1 MSVSKEKLELYEEI
15 NKIIEENKNCFS
27 LSEKEIDLL
36 EDIKYA
42 LDKNLK
48 LNSNKLSAIE
58 PNRMLN
64 ICFNIFRDKFSV
76 YLNNTKYF
84 FKKNNIIISRIKLIQ
99 CIFLD
104 IDETKA
110 NHIYTYYKM
119 NNLDDILEAFVIK
132 VFKEQIKDQDNIRI
146 DFNNDIWVVRWVIK
160 ESYKTISYD
169 FSNINNSL
177 IKVELKKYY
186 KFIIEKEFK
195 YKSNK
200 STPIARVTN
209 ASLVIYSIG
218 YMQNELKIS
227 SFKEINRL
235 HIYRLIKHLKDE
247 YRKKNNKK
255 IKISTIVQ
263 CIGMLK
269 SILNWFIDNDLDS
282 RYKGRNNP
290 FDYVMFKGVNEKNT
304 DMIPECV
311 IEKILIHLNELRDDI
326 QRMTL
331 IMLNC
336 GMRFKEVAYLEE
348 NCLEETTSEIYVL
361 KYIPYKVLE
370 ARRRNGLD
378 DYHRIAI
385 DEEIYNEIKNQI
397 ESTKYLREQYNTD
410 EIFLKLGINDN
421 LKLISSISFVYYV
434 QRLINKYNI
443 SDESGRI
450 WNITSKQYRKTLAV
464 DMITKGDATIDEVGN
479 YLGHL
484 SRNTTEKCYAEVRK
498 MKLAEMNSEFFK
510 KRFDLLLEDHQLEK
524 FSEEERKVLYIDFCL
539 NSREVEFGV
548 CTANFKV
555 DTCNKRGDRF
565 ACATCA
571 KICTGKKNYKRWCGL
586 YNSQENIV
594 KKLVEFYE
602 KNNIDRQEYETFREY
617 EKERFLLESFENVMK
632 KLQGE
637 IENED

>member
-1 MSVSKEKLELYEEI
+1 MKINDEIEVKNAMELVDKILGDKIDLSNYSLEISVRDVMIIGYFFYNKKLEDYLAHYIQILILKTNKKLISEFFILNSIFNLEYTTEVQCTIHDSTEVLNLGHNQEVKVFVKQCIYIGKIELIRKLLINSDIEIISKKIRQLSLNTFLEICSTYCKNEAIQYFSFIIKDILIPNNEILSLNRVIGTSVGIHHVEAKNVKNMSVSKEKLELYEEI

-36 EDIKYA
+36 DDIKYA

-146 DFNNDIWVVRWVIK
+146 DFNNDIWVVRCVIK

-235 HIYRLIKHLKDE
+235 HIGSL
-247 YRKKNNKK
+247 
-255 IKISTIVQ
+255 
-263 CIGMLK
+263 
-269 SILNWFIDNDLDS
+269 SI
-282 RYKGRNNP
+282 
-290 FDYVMFKGVNEKNT
+290 
-304 DMIPECV
+304 
-311 IEKILIHLNELRDDI
+311 
-326 QRMTL
+326 
-331 IMLNC
+331 
-336 GMRFKEVAYLEE
+336 
-348 NCLEETTSEIYVL
+348 
-361 KYIPYKVLE
+361 
-370 ARRRNGLD
+370 
-378 DYHRIAI
+378 
-385 DEEIYNEIKNQI
+385 
-397 ESTKYLREQYNTD
+397 
-410 EIFLKLGINDN
+410 
-421 LKLISSISFVYYV
+421 
-434 QRLINKYNI
+434 
-443 SDESGRI
+443 
-450 WNITSKQYRKTLAV
+450 
-464 DMITKGDATIDEVGN
+464 
-479 YLGHL
+479 
-484 SRNTTEKCYAEVRK
+484 
-498 MKLAEMNSEFFK
+498 
-510 KRFDLLLEDHQLEK
+510 
-524 FSEEERKVLYIDFCL
+524 
-539 NSREVEFGV
+539 
-548 CTANFKV
+548 
-555 DTCNKRGDRF
+555 
-565 ACATCA
+565 
-571 KICTGKKNYKRWCGL
+571 
-586 YNSQENIV
+586 
-594 KKLVEFYE
+594 
-602 KNNIDRQEYETFREY
+602 
-617 EKERFLLESFENVMK
+617 
-632 KLQGE
+632 
-637 IENED
+637 